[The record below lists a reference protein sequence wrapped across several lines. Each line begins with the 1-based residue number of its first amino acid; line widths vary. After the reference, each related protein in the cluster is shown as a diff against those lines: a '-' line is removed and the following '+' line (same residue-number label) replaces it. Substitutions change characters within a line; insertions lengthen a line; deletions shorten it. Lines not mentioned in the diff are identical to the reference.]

1 MPQKSLPIAYI
12 PPFHRVHYRAL
23 ETYLARVYR
32 LNSFNV
38 LKAAGAVHG
47 LYPEYLIQETVPPSL
62 RALAIH
68 IRTGT
73 RTGARCNDLGLILT
87 VLCADGHIPAGR
99 YVIDTQR
106 EPGPLETY
114 KTLLQRTL
122 DPLDPE
128 CVRFKEKHRGNSR
141 FRKKTRIIDRSL
153 VEWLKQQ
160 RSEEP

>member
-23 ETYLARVYR
+23 EAYLAQVYR
-32 LNSFNV
+32 LAGFNV

-47 LYPEYLIQETVPPSL
+47 LYPEYLVQGVIPRDLQAQAG
-62 RALAIH
+62 RI
-68 IRTGT
+68 
-73 RTGARCNDLGLILT
+73 RTGARCSDLGLILT
-87 VLCADGHIPAGR
+87 VLCADGHIPAGQ

-106 EPGPLETY
+106 EPGPLEAY

-128 CVRFKEKHRGNSR
+128 CVHFKEKHRGNSH
-141 FRKKTRIIDRSL
+141 FRKRTRIIDRSL

-160 RSEEP
+160 QSEER

>member
-1 MPQKSLPIAYI
+1 MSQKSLPIAYI

-23 ETYLARVYR
+23 ETYLAQVYH
-32 LNSFNV
+32 LNGFNV

-47 LYPEYLIQETVPPSL
+47 LYPEYLIQGVIPRDLQT
-62 RALAIH
+62 LAGH

-73 RTGARCNDLGLILT
+73 RTGARCSDLSLVLT

-99 YVIDTQR
+99 YVIASQR
-106 EPGPLETY
+106 EPGPLEAY

-128 CVRFKEKHRGNSR
+128 CVHFKEKHRENSH
-141 FRKKTRIIDRSL
+141 FRKKARIIDRSL
-153 VEWLKQQ
+153 VEWLKQE

>member
-1 MPQKSLPIAYI
+1 MSRQKLKIAYI

-23 ETYLARVYR
+23 EEFLARVYR
-32 LNSFNV
+32 LTGFSV

-47 LYPEYLIQETVPPSL
+47 LYPEYLVQGVIPLSL
-62 RALAIH
+62 RGRAGRI
-68 IRTGT
+68 
-73 RTGARCNDLGLILT
+73 RTGARCDDLGLILT
-87 VLCADGHIPAGR
+87 VLCADGHIPAGQ

-106 EPGPLETY
+106 EPEPLEVY

-128 CVRFKEKHRGNSR
+128 CVRFKERHRSNSH
-141 FRKKTRIIDRSL
+141 FRKRARVIDRSL

-160 RSEEP
+160 RSGGL

>member
-23 ETYLARVYR
+23 EAYLARVYR
-32 LNSFNV
+32 LVGFNV

-47 LYPEYLIQETVPPSL
+47 LYPEYLVQGIIPWNL
-62 RALAIH
+62 RAQAGR
-68 IRTGT
+68 IRTGVH
-73 RTGARCNDLGLILT
+73 CSDLGLILT
-87 VLCADGHIPAGR
+87 MLCADGHIPAGQ

-106 EPGPLETY
+106 EPGPLEAY

-128 CVRFKEKHRGNSR
+128 CVHFKEKHRGNSH
-141 FRKKTRIIDRSL
+141 FRKRARIIDRSL

-160 RSEEP
+160 QSEER